1 MKAITTNVRRA
12 GYWLTGAA
20 LMAATGAR
28 AQNLFVSNM
37 SGGAIDKI
45 APSGVQ
51 TVFATGLNQPTG
63 LAFDSTGDLFEAD
76 GGSGNIY
83 EFINSGGTL
92 SANPVVF
99 ASGFKDPQGLAF
111 NSAGDLFVSQLNFN
125 DGIIEITPGGTQSV
139 FASNLSPLGL
149 AFNSSGDLFASN
161 GSGDVVT
168 EITPGGTQ
176 STFGGLGDN
185 PGGLAFNS
193 AGDLFAST
201 PAGEVFEFT
210 PAGVRSTFKTG
221 LGTPEGLTFNSS
233 GDLFVSVG
241 KIYEFT
247 PGGAETTFASGTP
260 QASPGLAFQPVP
272 EPTIWGLLVAGAAA
286 LACRRR
292 LQS

>member
-1 MKAITTNVRRA
+1 MKAIRTNVRRI
-12 GYWLTGAA
+12 GYWLAGAA
-20 LMAATGAR
+20 LLTAMGAR

-37 SGGAIDKI
+37 SGGAIDEI
-45 APSGVQ
+45 TPSGVQ
-51 TVFATGLNQPTG
+51 TTFATGLDQPDG
-63 LAFDSTGDLFEAD
+63 LAFDSAGNLYEAD
-76 GGSGNIY
+76 EGSGNIY
-83 EFINSGGTL
+83 EFINIGGTL
-92 SANPVVF
+92 SAKGVVF
-99 ASGFKDPQGLAF
+99 SFGLKDPMGLAF
-111 NSAGDLFVSQLNFN
+111 NSTGDLFVANSGA
-125 DGIIEITPGGTQSV
+125 DDVIEINPSGKQSV
-139 FASNLSPLGL
+139 FASQLYAVGL
-149 AFNSSGDLFASN
+149 AFNGAGDLFASS
-161 GSGDVVT
+161 GSDDVV
-168 EITPGGTQ
+168 EVTPGGTQ
-176 STFGGLGDN
+176 STFGVLGNN

-221 LGTPEGLTFNSS
+221 LGTPEGLAFNSS

-247 PGGAETTFASGTP
+247 PEGAESTFASGTP

-272 EPTIWGLLVAGAAA
+272 EPPVWGLLAMGAAA

>member
-1 MKAITTNVRRA
+1 
-12 GYWLTGAA
+12 
-20 LMAATGAR
+20 MAATGAR

-125 DGIIEITPGGTQSV
+125 DGIIEITPGGTQS
-139 FASNLSPLGL
+139 
-149 AFNSSGDLFASN
+149 
-161 GSGDVVT
+161 
-168 EITPGGTQ
+168 
-176 STFGGLGDN
+176 TFGGLGDN

-201 PAGEVFEFT
+201 PAGEVF
-210 PAGVRSTFKTG
+210 
-221 LGTPEGLTFNSS
+221 
-233 GDLFVSVG
+233 
-241 KIYEFT
+241 EFT